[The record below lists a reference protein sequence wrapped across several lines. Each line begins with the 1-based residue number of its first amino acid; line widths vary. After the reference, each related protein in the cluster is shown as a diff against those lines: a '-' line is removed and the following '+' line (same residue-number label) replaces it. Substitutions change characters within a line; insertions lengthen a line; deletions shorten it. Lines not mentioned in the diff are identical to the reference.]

1 MKMKPIKTF
10 KIGSNVFFDKFED
23 FTPKD
28 IDELCI
34 MDCFPFQN
42 TNSLHVKGLHNKDA
56 FFYKN
61 MSKQEFIQDT
71 LNSDLPM
78 VVGKFII
85 PEFNEY
91 LNITIDDLKQLKPIF
106 DKIDT
111 KHEYEKIIYNSYIE
125 NNGFYLTDE
134 QLNSAYEKY
143 KETHKNN

>member
-28 IDELCI
+28 TDELCI

-42 TNSLHVKGLHNKDA
+42 TNSLHVKGLHGKDA

-106 DKIDT
+106 DKIDI

-125 NNGFYLTDE
+125 NNGFYLTNE
-134 QLNSAYEKY
+134 QLNRAYEKY